1 MRVALSTHGCRLN
14 QAETDAL
21 EAQLRQAGHEIVATA
36 EEAEWVVI
44 NSCTITHQADAD
56 ARRAVR
62 RAKRANPSAR
72 VLVTGCYAN
81 ADPEG
86 LAALPGVDAVLGNG
100 DKARLEEALRTDPPR
115 PDGAWVSVSSL
126 RRARTMT
133 PLEPARL
140 RRRSRPLLKIQDG
153 CNYRCSFCIVPQV
166 RGPSRSHTLD
176 TVRRQVATL
185 VEQGAAEV
193 VLTGVHLGTWGR
205 DVRPRTR
212 LSELVAALLP
222 ELGPARLR
230 LSSLDPHEVDD
241 ALVQL
246 MADHPERLCRHLHLP
261 VQSGDPEILR
271 AMRRGH
277 TADEFTRLCT
287 RVLAAVPGVAIGTDV
302 IVGFPGEDEAAF
314 ARTFDMLAAL
324 PLAYH
329 HVFSYSRRRG
339 TAAAQFDDQVPP
351 ATKHDRSQRLRALSE
366 VQARQFAQP
375 FVGSTLDAVIE
386 PQGPEGATAVTD
398 NFLRLAIAAPRRMLG
413 CRTRV
418 RVAADAR
425 SATMVE

>member
-1 MRVALSTHGCRLN
+1 LK
-14 QAETDAL
+14 QPETDAFD
-21 EAQLRQAGHEIVATA
+21 AQPRQAGHEILATA
-36 EEAEWVVI
+36 EKAEWVVI
-44 NSCTITHQADAD
+44 NPCTITHQADAD

-166 RGPSRSHTLD
+166 RGPSRSHTFD

-205 DVRPRTR
+205 
-212 LSELVAALLP
+212 
-222 ELGPARLR
+222 
-230 LSSLDPHEVDD
+230 
-241 ALVQL
+241 
-246 MADHPERLCRHLHLP
+246 
-261 VQSGDPEILR
+261 
-271 AMRRGH
+271 
-277 TADEFTRLCT
+277 
-287 RVLAAVPGVAIGTDV
+287 
-302 IVGFPGEDEAAF
+302 
-314 ARTFDMLAAL
+314 
-324 PLAYH
+324 
-329 HVFSYSRRRG
+329 
-339 TAAAQFDDQVPP
+339 
-351 ATKHDRSQRLRALSE
+351 
-366 VQARQFAQP
+366 
-375 FVGSTLDAVIE
+375 
-386 PQGPEGATAVTD
+386 
-398 NFLRLAIAAPRRMLG
+398 
-413 CRTRV
+413 
-418 RVAADAR
+418 
-425 SATMVE
+425 